1 MKRPYL
7 YITAALFAVWVLSL
21 SAQTEQAQAQ
31 TSASSGEGVF
41 APFVAHIKATVKE
54 GQVVL
59 SWSDS
64 RDARGPL
71 VVFRSPEPITA
82 ARLSRTVRLAEVP
95 YGAQS
100 YIDKPASSGPWY
112 YYVAAADENKKRFD
126 ILLPF
131 SNMTGSPV
139 MVSGIAATVP
149 VTESATSAETTAPA
163 VSSAGT
169 GSTAPA
175 RTTSEAGAVTG
186 QKPIQTAQNSS
197 VRKPSQKRLSGI
209 SAKVQGDAVYVSVK
223 AETPVDTVLV
233 YRSAAPILGTAD
245 LLDAVIVLAAS
256 SVSAPFVDYPVPGIS
271 YYYALIPED
280 ELKAGQVFIERGT
293 NSTVSAVEI
302 PAGRYRVGLPGPPR
316 DIRAIP
322 LPLISMDSA
331 MPDGSFAPAP
341 PAIPV
346 PLSPA
351 ASKALA
357 ELSRNVKSRALP
369 ERRPR
374 AFPQDLEIP
383 AGGEEYALRSIV
395 QGPFA
400 KRDWSEAAKQ
410 ISRFLSLSRS
420 PSSEARAHYYLGQ
433 AYFFLGQHRE
443 ALFEFL
449 LAQSQ
454 YYAEGQEWVDAIL
467 PRLVA
472 SVES

>member
-1 MKRPYL
+1 
-7 YITAALFAVWVLSL
+7 
-21 SAQTEQAQAQ
+21 
-31 TSASSGEGVF
+31 
-41 APFVAHIKATVKE
+41 
-54 GQVVL
+54 
-59 SWSDS
+59 
-64 RDARGPL
+64 
-71 VVFRSPEPITA
+71 
-82 ARLSRTVRLAEVP
+82 VP
-95 YGAQS
+95 YGAES
-100 YIDKPASSGPWY
+100 YIDRPTAPGPWY
-112 YYVAAADENKKRFD
+112 YFIAAADENKKRYD
-126 ILLPF
+126 IMLPY
-131 SNMTGSPV
+131 SNTTGNPV
-139 MVSGIAATVP
+139 TVSGITA
-149 VTESATSAETTAPA
+149 TAPA
-163 VSSAGT
+163 VKTTETATPAVSDAAMAKAPVVRTSPEAPSAT
-169 GSTAPA
+169 SPKPAQAAPIST
-175 RTTSEAGAVTG
+175 
-186 QKPIQTAQNSS
+186 I
-197 VRKPSQKRLSGI
+197 RKTNQKRLSGI

-223 AETPVDTVLV
+223 ADTPVDTVLV

-256 SVSAPFVDYPVPGIS
+256 SISAPFVDYPVPGIS

-293 NSTVSAVEI
+293 NSTIAAVEI

-331 MPDGSFAPAP
+331 LPDGSFAPTP
-341 PAIPV
+341 PAVPI

-351 ASKALA
+351 AAKALA
-357 ELSRNVKSRALP
+357 ELSRNVKLRPLP
-369 ERRPR
+369 DRKPR

-400 KRDWSEAAKQ
+400 KRDWTESAKQ

-467 PRLVA
+467 PRLVS